1 MTDAV
6 LSAVPE
12 ATRVVLVRHGHVE
25 GITPPRFRG
34 QVDLPLTEHGL
45 RQAKTTRD
53 YLSCHFHPT
62 TVYTSP
68 LSRCVRT
75 GQILADPYGLSTR
88 PLAAF
93 TDIHYGAWQG
103 RSFEEVQSDD
113 PARFVRWQLTPHL
126 TAIPGGESL
135 SEVAARAAG
144 VMRMILAQH
153 PGETILL
160 VGHDSVNRVL
170 LLLAL
175 ELPLS
180 RFWHLQQDPCAISL
194 LSHDDARGWVMQ
206 CMNETAHLH
215 RPLASGGRPAAHAS

>member
-1 MTDAV
+1 MTVSV
-6 LSAVPE
+6 LTAPPN

-34 QVDLPLTEHGL
+34 QIDLALTACGL
-45 RQAKTTRD
+45 RQAKTLRD
-53 YLSCHFHPT
+53 YLSCRIRPT

-68 LSRCVRT
+68 LDRCVRT
-75 GQILADPYGLSTR
+75 GQILADPYTLATR
-88 PLAAF
+88 QLAAF
-93 TDIHYGAWQG
+93 TDIHYGIWQG

-113 PARFVRWQLTPHL
+113 PSRFASWQLTPHL
-126 TAIPGGESL
+126 TAIPGGERL
-135 SEVAARAAG
+135 SEVAARVAG

-153 PGETILL
+153 PGETVVL

-180 RFWHLQQDPCAISL
+180 RFWHLKQNPCAISM
-194 LSHDDARGWVMQ
+194 LSHDDTRGWVMQ
-206 CMNETAHLH
+206 CMNETAHLTVGSV
-215 RPLASGGRPAAHAS
+215 AE

>member
-1 MTDAV
+1 MTDV
-6 LSAVPE
+6 VSSATPK
-12 ATRVVLVRHGHVE
+12 ATRVVLVRHGQVE

-34 QVDLPLTEHGL
+34 QVDLPLTEHGV
-45 RQAKTTRD
+45 RQAETTRD
-53 YLSCHFHPT
+53 YLSSHFRPT

-75 GQILADPYGLSTR
+75 GQIVADAYGLATR
-88 PLAAF
+88 PLVAF
-93 TDIHYGAWQG
+93 TDLHYGAWQG

-113 PARFVRWQLTPHL
+113 PTGFASWQLTPHL

-135 SEVAARAAG
+135 YEVATRVVA

-153 PGETILL
+153 RGETVLL

-175 ELPLS
+175 ELSLS
-180 RFWHLQQDPCAISL
+180 RFWHLEQDPCAISVL
-194 LSHDDARGWVMQ
+194 THGDARGWVVQ
-206 CMNETAHLH
+206 CMNETAHLTV
-215 RPLASGGRPAAHAS
+215 RSAAE

>member
-1 MTDAV
+1 MTDAA
-6 LSAVPE
+6 LSATPD

-25 GITPPRFRG
+25 GIAPPRFRG
-34 QVDLPLTEHGL
+34 RIDLPLTEHGL
-45 RQAKTTRD
+45 RQAKTLRA
-53 YLSCHFHPT
+53 YLSCRIRPT

-75 GQILADPYGLSTR
+75 GQILADAYGLAIR
-88 PLAAF
+88 PLVAF
-93 TDIHYGAWQG
+93 TDLHYGAWQG

-113 PARFVRWQLTPHL
+113 PAGFASWRLTPHL
-126 TAIPGGESL
+126 AAIPGGESL
-135 SEVAARAAG
+135 YEVAARVAG

-153 PGETILL
+153 RGETVLL

-180 RFWHLQQDPCAISL
+180 RFWHLQQDPCAISML
-194 LSHDDARGWVMQ
+194 THDDTHGGWIVQ
-206 CMNETAHLH
+206 CMNETAHLMV
-215 RPLASGGRPAAHAS
+215 GPAQE